1 MILDEFVRGCPS
13 FRICREMWRGTRA
26 PEDLRLLSDA
36 WVLDGEFGRSRE
48 DEQGMSFDKG
58 RRGDRGGRGRD
69 KRDSFGGG
77 DGFGGGFQ
85 DRGFGG
91 GGDRRP
97 AARRAGKEC
106 VSTWSSRWWTEHH
119 KKNETSI
126 RTPQST
132 PYKS

>member
-26 PEDLRLLSDA
+26 PEDLRLSSDA

-69 KRDSFGGG
+69 KRSEEHTSELQSLMRISYAVFCLKTKNTSTTSNDTTT
-77 DGFGGGFQ
+77 FQ
-85 DRGFGG
+85 H
-91 GGDRRP
+91 
-97 AARRAGKEC
+97 
-106 VSTWSSRWWTEHH
+106 T
-119 KKNETSI
+119 
-126 RTPQST
+126 
-132 PYKS
+132 Y

>member
-77 DGFGGGFQ
+77 EDFGGGFQ
-85 DRGFGG
+85 ERGFSGGGDRFGG
-91 GGDRRP
+91 GGGGCEI
-97 AARRAGKEC
+97 RRAN
-106 VSTWSSRWWTEHH
+106 VWTTVH
-119 KKNETSI
+119 KAHLV
-126 RTPQST
+126 
-132 PYKS
+132 